1 MLPDICRV
9 YHMQQRRWNSCH
21 LFVIK
26 EIELYIVD
34 KSLSF
39 ITVMKKWSW
48 ETLQYVLFLLTII
61 SNNNKEEEW
70 MNRLSIDDSSV
81 FLLLLNAIAM
91 ATRCVLPPVKLRKW
105 IENENMLSAIGE
117 SVIKRKFSHKLTL
130 VHPFIWLPESQI
142 DLFTFNSWR
151 QKNRILKFQSKS

>member
-1 MLPDICRV
+1 
-9 YHMQQRRWNSCH
+9 
-21 LFVIK
+21 
-26 EIELYIVD
+26 
-34 KSLSF
+34 
-39 ITVMKKWSW
+39 
-48 ETLQYVLFLLTII
+48 
-61 SNNNKEEEW
+61 

-130 VHPFIWLPESQI
+130 VHPFI
-142 DLFTFNSWR
+142 
-151 QKNRILKFQSKS
+151 